1 MNKLEETVAIVLEE
15 IKPQHTETT
24 FAARKSAFNRLLRF
38 AKQNNYEE
46 PCQALY
52 DDFTKDDKGSKD
64 IWFNLSHV
72 VRLVDRAAKT
82 HAKDRN
88 GRLLNE
94 PPLPTEEE
102 VLLYFQDVAFP
113 IGSDTEINYLI
124 VYSEHLIRKY
134 DLTESTVGQYRHAW
148 IDIRRYCFDCGTTK
162 YRKEIIT
169 AFIQNTTCLRESKQI
184 EEWKWKINRKAA
196 FVLIEVAETGAFR
209 WGQVPHY
216 DLSCGSA
223 ELDAVRD
230 RYLQLLRERNLEKA
244 TLSLHDYVFRFGLKH
259 AGITQYS
266 ELKCLDVQTVNRVI
280 KGFADACNDRSVST
294 ILPIFKVILS
304 FLHEEGI
311 VKQDYSGMVMHPYVQ
326 RTHVR
331 AFVPSEE
338 DEILEK
344 ALESETPRNKAMIL
358 LALKLGLRDIDICT
372 FTFNSLDWKHD
383 QINIVQKKT
392 DVPLTLPLL
401 PVVGNAIMEYVLNDR
416 PQPDDGYP
424 YVFRRQQAPYNR
436 LQSAYPICAKFLERN
451 GIHVSNNTS
460 KGVHVFRYTLVNR
473 LLRAKTPHQVITDT
487 LGHTSKESDKPYL
500 SMEVDML
507 RQCALNLSFTGTIS
521 WKGGRRA

>member
-1 MNKLEETVAIVLEE
+1 MNKLEETVAIVLVG

-38 AKQNNYEE
+38 ARQNNYEE
-46 PCQALY
+46 PCQELY

-72 VRLVDRAAKT
+72 VRLVDRVANT

-88 GRLLNE
+88 GRFLNE
-94 PPLPTEEE
+94 PPLPTVEE
-102 VLLYFQDVAFP
+102 VLLYFQGVTFP
-113 IGSDTEINYLI
+113 IGLDTEINYLI
-124 VYSEHLIRKY
+124 VYSEHLIQKY
-134 DLTESTVGQYRHAW
+134 DLTKSTVGQYHHAW
-148 IDIRRYCFDCGTTK
+148 IDIRRYCFDRGTTK
-162 YRKEIIT
+162 YCKEIIT
-169 AFIQNTTCLRESKQI
+169 SFIQDITHLRESKQI

-196 FVLIEVAETGAFR
+196 FVLIEVAETGSFQWR
-209 WGQVPHY
+209 QVPHY
-216 DLSCGSA
+216 NLSCGSV
-223 ELDAVRD
+223 ELDAIRD
-230 RYLQLLRERNLEKA
+230 QYLKWLRERNLEKA

-266 ELKCLDVQTVNRVI
+266 ELERLDVQTVNRII
-280 KGFADACNDRSVST
+280 KGFADVCNDRSIST
-294 ILPIFKVILS
+294 ILPILKVILS
-304 FLHEEGI
+304 FLHGEGV
-311 VKQDYSGMVMHPYVQ
+311 VKQDYSGMVMHAYVQ

-338 DEILEK
+338 DDILEK
-344 ALESETPRNKAMIL
+344 ALANETPRNKAMIL

-372 FTFNSLDWKHD
+372 FTFDSLDWKHD

-401 PVVGNAIMEYVLNDR
+401 PVVGNAIMEYILNDR
-416 PQPDDGYP
+416 PHPDDGYP
-424 YVFRRQQAPYNR
+424 YVFRRKQAPYNR

-451 GIHVSNNTS
+451 GIHVSNNMS

-500 SMEVDML
+500 SMEADML

-521 WKGGRRA
+521 WKGGRV

>member
-1 MNKLEETVAIVLEE
+1 MNKLEKTVAIVLEE
-15 IKPQHTETT
+15 LKPHLTELTYESRKRA
-24 FAARKSAFNRLLRF
+24 FSRLLKFARKNG
-38 AKQNNYEE
+38 YEE

-64 IWFNLSHV
+64 VWFQLSHV
-72 VRLVDRAAKT
+72 VRLVDRVANT

-94 PPLPTEEE
+94 PPLPAEKD
-102 VLLYFQDVAFP
+102 VLLFFRDVTFP
-113 IGSDTEINYLI
+113 LGSDTEINYLI

-162 YRKEIIT
+162 YCKETIT
-169 AFIQNTTCLRESKQI
+169 AFIKDSTSLRDSKQI

-209 WGQVPHY
+209 WKQIPRY
-216 DLSCGSA
+216 NLTCGSA
-223 ELDAVRD
+223 ELDAVRE
-230 RYLQLLRERNLEKA
+230 RYLQQLRERNLEQA

-266 ELKCLDVQTVNRVI
+266 ELEHLDVQTVNQII
-280 KGFADACNDRSVST
+280 KGFSAACHDRSVAT
-294 ILPIFKVILS
+294 VLPILKVILGY
-304 FLHEEGI
+304 LHDEG
-311 VKQDYSGMVMHPYVQ
+311 VAKQDYSGMVMHAYVQ
-326 RTHVR
+326 RNHVR

-344 ALESETPRNKAMIL
+344 ALESETHRNKAMIL

-372 FTFNSLDWKHD
+372 ITFDSLDWKHD

-392 DVPLTLPLL
+392 DVPLTLPML

-424 YVFRRQQAPYNR
+424 YVFRRKQAPYNR
-436 LQSAYPICAKFLERN
+436 LQSAYPIFARFLERN
-451 GIHVSNNTS
+451 GIHITNNTS

-473 LLRAKTPHQVITDT
+473 LLRAKTPHQIITNT

-500 SMEVDML
+500 SMEADML
-507 RQCALNLSFTGTIS
+507 RQCALNLSFTGNIS
-521 WKGGRRA
+521 WKGGCRS